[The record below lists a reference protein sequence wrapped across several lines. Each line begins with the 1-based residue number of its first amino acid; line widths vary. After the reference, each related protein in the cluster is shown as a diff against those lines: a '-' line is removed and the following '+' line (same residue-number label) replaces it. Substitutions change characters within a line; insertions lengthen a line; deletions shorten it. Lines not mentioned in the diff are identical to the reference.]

1 VREKIPCSVDVVVW
15 YAAVSLPIA
24 NSDGRVRR
32 AAEKSME
39 ALVCFDSI
47 SQRLTEHSVESVDLV
62 VKD

>member
-1 VREKIPCSVDVVVW
+1 MREKIPCSVNVVVW

-32 AAEKSME
+32 ATEKRME
-39 ALVCFDSI
+39 ALVSVDI
-47 SQRLTEHSVESVDLV
+47 VAQRLTEHGVESVDLV

>member
-1 VREKIPCSVDVVVW
+1 MREKIPCSVNVVVW

-32 AAEKSME
+32 AAEKRME
-39 ALVCFDSI
+39 ALVCFDGVA
-47 SQRLTEHSVESVDLV
+47 QRLTEHGIESVDLV